1 MTQTQPE
8 QPSANTPP
16 RSQKMQLVAEKRIPD
31 ANPQPQSLTNLIQQN
46 MPTGTSSTASSTTD
60 FRSEYVARAAW
71 KQGVLGALNV
81 LIAVVAVRFIV
92 LIAIGGGIALSVMA
106 LQNADPWRLG
116 ALAIY
121 AVAIVLPTVWM
132 ASRR

>member
-1 MTQTQPE
+1 
-8 QPSANTPP
+8 
-16 RSQKMQLVAEKRIPD
+16 
-31 ANPQPQSLTNLIQQN
+31 